1 MTSRE
6 SNEVFMQREARLL
19 CFEPALGA
27 ECVRVGEELW
37 VHVREVG

>member
-1 MTSRE
+1 
-6 SNEVFMQREARLL
+6 MQKEARLL